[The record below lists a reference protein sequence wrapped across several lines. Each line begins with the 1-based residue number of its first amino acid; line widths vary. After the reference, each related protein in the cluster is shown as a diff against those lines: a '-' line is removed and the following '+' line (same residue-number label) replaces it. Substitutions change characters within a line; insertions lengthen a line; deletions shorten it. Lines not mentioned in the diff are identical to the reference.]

1 LTSGGETLVFGAFSL
16 RPAQRLLER
25 DGSPVQ
31 LGDKAFD
38 VLRILV
44 ERAGQ
49 VVEKAELLRQ
59 VSIAT
64 EESLRFHIAALRK
77 ALGEGRY
84 ISNVAGQGYS
94 FVAPVSGVS
103 GDRSAD
109 ARPTSARPL
118 PARPRRLVGR
128 DQVLGA
134 LAEQLLEHR
143 FVTLVG
149 PGGVGKT
156 SVALTLA
163 HDLVSRF
170 GGDICFFD
178 VGNVFNPELLA
189 GALAAALGIPI
200 QPGSAA
206 PGIVT
211 FLQQRRML
219 LVLDG
224 CEPGVDVAAAL
235 AEQLFRETPRVH
247 LLATSR
253 EALRADG
260 EHVHRLFPL
269 DYPSAGEGQTA
280 EEALGF
286 AAVQLFVE
294 RVTSSL
300 QGFTLTDDEAP
311 LVSEI
316 CRKLDGLALAIE
328 LAAGRISAYGVR
340 EVARQLES
348 QFALMWPGRRTA
360 VARHQT
366 LSATLGWS
374 HNLLSG
380 REQIVF
386 RRLSVFAGTFTLD
399 MATAAVSDDVLSRA
413 EATELLG
420 SLVSKSLVQFHTEGP
435 HGFYRLLDMT
445 RSYAFD
451 RLGEAGEVRW
461 AAQRHARLVRRLLE
475 DAVAGQDSGRRLG
488 ELLDDVGAAIEWSL
502 SPDGDLDEGAALAA
516 ASAPIWLQAGLLME
530 CRYWMT
536 RVLGS
541 IHAPA
546 LDAHRQL
553 SIQAALA
560 SAETFT
566 DGFTED
572 SFGNWQS
579 AFTIA
584 KSLQNIEQQLTCLV
598 VLWAHRIRSPEYQ
611 HALSLARQVDE
622 LAATVAD
629 RGTRAMADWMV
640 GITHHHL
647 GQLATARPLLERSL
661 AGDTLEARQAMMTQ
675 FGYDRRIPTMGVLS
689 NLHWLQ
695 GRPEEAVRLGA
706 IAVAEAR
713 RSSYPVPLCE
723 ALTWQ
728 ALNLHLRGD
737 DSGQVEALLEE
748 TIAQA
753 RPHFIESYLGLS
765 EALKGLGAVMRG
777 DFDGAAL
784 VSQGLGLL
792 SKSHYEVFHPLFL
805 TELARLRAQA
815 GVHLSDDE
823 VASLLRLDTGGP
835 EQWSSAE
842 VRRNLGEVL
851 LRRGEAGRAAE
862 LFAGAADCAE
872 RQGALGW
879 ALRAALSLAR
889 SAAEPASRAGSKAH
903 LAAVLQRFTEG
914 AETAD
919 LQAARLFLANGSN

>member
-1 LTSGGETLVFGAFSL
+1 
-16 RPAQRLLER
+16 
-25 DGSPVQ
+25 
-31 LGDKAFD
+31 
-38 VLRILV
+38 
-44 ERAGQ
+44 
-49 VVEKAELLRQ
+49 
-59 VSIAT
+59 
-64 EESLRFHIAALRK
+64 
-77 ALGEGRY
+77 
-84 ISNVAGQGYS
+84 
-94 FVAPVSGVS
+94 
-103 GDRSAD
+103 
-109 ARPTSARPL
+109 
-118 PARPRRLVGR
+118 
-128 DQVLGA
+128 
-134 LAEQLLEHR
+134 
-143 FVTLVG
+143 
-149 PGGVGKT
+149 
-156 SVALTLA
+156 
-163 HDLVSRF
+163 
-170 GGDICFFD
+170 
-178 VGNVFNPELLA
+178 
-189 GALAAALGIPI
+189 
-200 QPGSAA
+200 
-206 PGIVT
+206 
-211 FLQQRRML
+211 
-219 LVLDG
+219 
-224 CEPGVDVAAAL
+224 
-235 AEQLFRETPRVH
+235 
-247 LLATSR
+247 
-253 EALRADG
+253 
-260 EHVHRLFPL
+260 
-269 DYPSAGEGQTA
+269 
-280 EEALGF
+280 
-286 AAVQLFVE
+286 
-294 RVTSSL
+294 
-300 QGFTLTDDEAP
+300 
-311 LVSEI
+311 
-316 CRKLDGLALAIE
+316 
-328 LAAGRISAYGVR
+328 
-340 EVARQLES
+340 
-348 QFALMWPGRRTA
+348 
-360 VARHQT
+360 
-366 LSATLGWS
+366 
-374 HNLLSG
+374 
-380 REQIVF
+380 VF

-399 MATAAVSDDVLSRA
+399 MATAAVSDDELSRA

-475 DAVAGQDSGRRLG
+475 DVVAGQDGGRRLG

-536 RVLGS
+536 RVLNA

-572 SFGNWQS
+572 SFRNWQS